1 MIEDNWQK
9 GNLLCITELGLAD
22 EEERHAGKVTV
33 KYLKNFVFVFF
44 NNRHLR

>member
-1 MIEDNWQK
+1 MLKMIEDNWQK

-33 KYLKNFVFVFF
+33 KYLDS
-44 NNRHLR
+44 RLWS